1 MDNANPRHRKF
12 PGRLIIF
19 LLAIVGIFFIASLNL
34 KKFSGPNSN
43 ENPSENQ
50 TGLTNLELP
59 EKAELPEIS
68 DSVEIEEKTAKVVYL
83 TFDDGP
89 GPYTAKLLDVLKKY
103 NVKATFFVTGAGD
116 DNLLT
121 REHNEGHAIGLHTFT
136 HSYSYLYSNVGDFI
150 SDLYRVQER
159 VKNATGYTSTLMR
172 FPGGSSNAVSASYDG
187 GTHIMSRLVN
197 EVTSLGF
204 TYFDWNVSS
213 GDAGGATTSDEVY
226 TNVIENLKPEYSVVL
241 QHDIKE
247 FSVDAVERII
257 QYGQKN
263 GYTFNKLDESSFTA
277 HHGVNN

>member
-1 MDNANPRHRKF
+1 MNNANPRHRKF

-59 EKAELPEIS
+59 EKTELPEIS

-89 GPYTAKLLDVLKKY
+89 GPYTDKLLDVLKKY

-263 GYTFNKLDESSFTA
+263 GYTFKKLDESSFTA
-277 HHGVNN
+277 HHSVNN